1 MKELL
6 SPLVSVFN
14 KLRFTI
20 KFGVVIVIFM
30 LPILFL
36 GLMAY
41 NGASILVKN
50 DMHKSS
56 GLHYL
61 EPLRNLSTHAA
72 QHRGLINAY
81 LNGGGEG
88 FKAEIMSKRAEIQAD
103 FTALKILNSTDS
115 FLQGL
120 SANTDVLQQR
130 WTTLAENA
138 FSMQP
143 EESFKVHTTLIAT
156 ILLYVQDIADA
167 TQLSTEQALDIHYLN
182 LALIDHLPS
191 QIEMLGQTR
200 GFGAGRV
207 AARSLSAD
215 QRLHLTSLTSIIK
228 ATKKSLDRD
237 INIAFEGLPT
247 IKQRLAMLLD
257 KAQQASI
264 NFIDLSN
271 NELITTNKIT
281 IDPKRYFEAGSS
293 AISAN
298 LALYNEMIAVA
309 SDLLADRLQGEKNLQ
324 NMLIVG
330 LVTIFVLLLY
340 VFAALYSS
348 LRENIELIG
357 QNVTQL
363 AEGNFNKLSEIH
375 TSDELAHI
383 NKALNRLRVSVA
395 HRVLGVLNS
404 TVFLVEQSKDMLS
417 LSGLARVNG
426 EQQKTSIDE
435 VSISISQID
444 AAIQDVANT
453 TINAAGT
460 ADKANQSSGSGKKT
474 VQIMIS
480 NIQSLC
486 DEIQEASV
494 VIKKLEED
502 SDRIGKILDVIRDI
516 AEQTNLLALNA
527 AIEAARAG
535 EQGRGFAVVA
545 DEVRSLAQRTQEAT
559 LDIKNMIEQLQKGSQ
574 SATQVM
580 LKSGNNAQKTLD
592 QASHTGAVFTEIAGH
607 VAGIDSIT
615 TQVATAT
622 EEQSKMAGEVNNNII
637 NLTQLATETAKTA
650 IDSSLASNKVASLA
664 MEVKTLLTSFS
675 IDEQEIETTERS
687 LQEVEPLFVWKDDY
701 NISVSEVNRQHQVL
715 VRLINDLHRLIKIQ
729 GSHQSIE
736 KALDALVQY
745 TISHFSFEEE
755 MFEQTQY
762 PETESHKAKHK
773 KLLGQITGF
782 VRRIESGGNEQVF
795 DELLSFLSDWLVKHI
810 HGTDK
815 RYAPHLNRHGIK

>member
-6 SPLVSVFN
+6 SPLVAVFN

-36 GLMAY
+36 GFMAY
-41 NGASILVKN
+41 NEAKTQVN
-50 DMHKSS
+50 TDTHKVN
-56 GLHYL
+56 GLNYL
-61 EPLRNLSTHAA
+61 KPLRNLSTHTA
-72 QHRGLINAY
+72 QHRGMINAY

-88 FKAEIMSKRAEIQAD
+88 FKADIMSKRAEIQAD
-103 FTALKILNSTDS
+103 YAALKALNSTHS

-120 SANTDVLQQR
+120 NTNANVLQQR
-130 WTTLAENA
+130 WTILAENA

-143 EESFKVHTTLIAT
+143 EESFTIHTALIAG

-182 LALIDHLPS
+182 LALVDRLPS

-200 GFGAGRV
+200 GFGAGRI
-207 AARSLSAD
+207 AAKSLSAD
-215 QRLHLTSLTSIIK
+215 QRLHLTSLTSTIE
-228 ATKKSLDRD
+228 ATKIALDRD
-237 INIAFEGLPT
+237 MIIAFKGLPA
-247 IKQRLAMLLD
+247 IKQRLATLSD
-257 KAQQASI
+257 KAQQASM
-264 NFIDLSN
+264 NFIALSN
-271 NELITTNKIT
+271 NELITTNKII

-298 LALYNEMIAVA
+298 LALYNEMIEVT
-309 SDLLADRLQGEKNLQ
+309 SDLLADRLQNANHFQ

-330 LVTIFVLLLY
+330 LVTVFVLLLY

-348 LRENIELIG
+348 LRNNIELIG
-357 QNVTQL
+357 QSVTQL
-363 AEGNFNKLSEIH
+363 AEGNFNKLPEIH
-375 TSDELAHI
+375 TSDELANI
-383 NKALNRLRVSVA
+383 DKALNRLRVSVA
-395 HRVLGVLNS
+395 NRVLGVLNS
-404 TVFLVEQSKDMLS
+404 TVFLVAQSKDMLN

-426 EQQKTSIDE
+426 EQQKTSVDE

-444 AAIQDVANT
+444 DAIQEVSST
-453 TINAAGT
+453 TINAAEA
-460 ADKANQSSGSGKKT
+460 ADKANQSSSSGKKT

-480 NIQSLC
+480 NIQSLR

-592 QASHTGAVFTEIAGH
+592 QASNTRAVFTEIAGH

-615 TQVATAT
+615 AQVATAT

-637 NLTQLATETAKTA
+637 NLTQLATKTAKTA
-650 IDSSLASNKVASLA
+650 LDSSLASNKVSSLA

-675 IDEQEIETTERS
+675 IDEQELEATERS

-745 TISHFSFEEE
+745 TISHFAFEEE

-773 KLLGQITGF
+773 KLLGQIEGF
-782 VRRIESGGNEQVF
+782 VRRVELGGNEQVF
-795 DELLSFLSDWLVKHI
+795 DELLGFLSDWLVKHI

-815 RYAPHLNRHGIK
+815 LYAPHLNQHGIE